1 MRDFHRPFL
10 WELVFV
16 ALATVSCM
24 ISARFFIL
32 NSKINPSNTPIFTS
46 QEFQFQNESQGK

>member
-16 ALATVSCM
+16 AVATISCM
-24 ISARFFIL
+24 ISARFFIV
-32 NSKINPSNTPIFTS
+32 NSKLHSQNNPIYTS
-46 QEFQFQNESQGK
+46 QEFQFSQPSRSE

>member
-16 ALATVSCM
+16 AVATVSCM
-24 ISARFFIL
+24 VSARFFIQ
-32 NSKINPSNTPIFTS
+32 NSKISTQNTPVYTS
-46 QEFQFQNESQGK
+46 QEFQFSEPSRSK

>member
-16 ALATVSCM
+16 AVATVSCM
-24 ISARFFIL
+24 ISARFFIQ
-32 NSKINPSNTPIFTS
+32 NSKIIPQNTPVYTS
-46 QEFQFQNESQGK
+46 QEFQFSEPSHSE

>member
-16 ALATVSCM
+16 AVATISCM

-32 NSKINPSNTPIFTS
+32 NSKFSQQNTPVYTS
-46 QEFQFQNESQGK
+46 QEFQFSEPSRSK